1 MSFSVIVQ
9 FILAIPKIIDL
20 ISSIIGFVK
29 KVNEENK
36 AENEQKSIDKLQ
48 KAKTE
53 SEVKDAAKDYLANS

>member
-1 MSFSVIVQ
+1 MSFSVVVQ

-20 ISSIIGFVK
+20 IKSILGFVK